1 MPLARSLVEWPSWLL
16 KSVCLICLVL
26 YASCSFDPGQVITG
40 AICVLLPNA
49 LISVCSASLTVSFQL
64 HLTQAFAYPPWMAP
78 SKLTVD
84 RGLAVCL
91 CFWQHM
97 TPEMPAQGG
106 LISVCFDLRTVNTK
120 SHTQG
125 FLGAALPVSSCTAA
139 ARYMWRDAQSIQDF
153 IMAVPSEVHCL
164 FLTYAGETPSQ
175 HGCSHLCEHSYTA
188 YATNGSVLCLQ
199 DVLGEQAAMCNKL
212 LYHLDSSMRARS
224 PRSHEQILRGMSCRL
239 PTQTHHVVCYTC
251 PVINALHAFFQRTRS
266 RRIVRLLHA
275 VVLIEMSKQQ
285 QCTKCTAKLVPLL

>member
-1 MPLARSLVEWPSWLL
+1 MVLPSARSLVERPSWLL

-26 YASCSFDPGQVITG
+26 YVSCGFDPGQVIIG
-40 AICVLLPNA
+40 AIGVLLPNA
-49 LISVCSASLTVSFQL
+49 LISVCSASLTVTFQL
-64 HLTQAFAYPPWMAP
+64 HLTQAFAYQPWMAP

-97 TPEMPAQGG
+97 TPEMPVQGG
-106 LISVCFDLRTVNTK
+106 LISVCFDLQMVNTK
-120 SHTQG
+120 SHTQV
-125 FLGAALPVSSCTAA
+125 FPGAVLPVSSCAAA
-139 ARYMWRDAQSIQDF
+139 ARYMWRDAQSIKDF

-188 YATNGSVLCLQ
+188 YVTNVSVLCLQ

-212 LYHLDSSMRARS
+212 LYHLNSSMCATSLGPMSRS
-224 PRSHEQILRGMSCRL
+224 YAGCPAGCIHKHLMSYVTL
-239 PTQTHHVVCYTC
+239 
-251 PVINALHAFFQRTRS
+251 
-266 RRIVRLLHA
+266 
-275 VVLIEMSKQQ
+275 VL
-285 QCTKCTAKLVPLL
+285 